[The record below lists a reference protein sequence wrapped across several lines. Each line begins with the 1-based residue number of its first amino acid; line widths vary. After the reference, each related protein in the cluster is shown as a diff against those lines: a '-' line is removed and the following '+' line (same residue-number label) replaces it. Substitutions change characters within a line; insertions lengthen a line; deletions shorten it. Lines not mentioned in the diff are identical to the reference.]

1 MMRCAL
7 NAMGGMFMS
16 FNFDDLEAYPAEPFK
31 IKSVEPV
38 KMISR
43 AEREKAAKEAGY
55 NTFNL
60 KSEDV
65 YIDLL
70 TDSGT
75 NAMSDKQWAGM
86 MIGDEAYAGSKN
98 WIYLESVVKDIF
110 GFKHL
115 VPTHQGRGAENI
127 LSRVAIKKGQYV
139 PGNMYFTTTRYHQES
154 NGGIFIDIIRDEAH
168 DAQKDVK
175 FKGNVDIDKLKK
187 VIDEHGAE
195 NIAYVCLAVTVNLA
209 GGQPVSMQNM
219 REVKELCSKH
229 GIKVFFDAT
238 RFAEN
243 AYFIKEQ
250 EEGYQNKSIKE
261 IVREM
266 FSYSDGATCSGK
278 KDGIV
283 NIGGFLALNDDEL
296 FGKAKEIVVVFEG
309 MPSYGG
315 MAGRDM
321 QAIAIGLQES
331 LQDEYI
337 EYRIKQ
343 VRYLGDKLRQAG
355 VPIVQP
361 TGGHA
366 VFLDAREFC
375 PHIPQEQFPAQA
387 LAAFLYID
395 SGVRSMERGIVS
407 AGRDIKTGKNHTPKL
422 ETVRLT
428 IPRRVYTYRHMDIVA
443 DSVINL
449 YKNNKEIRPLKFT
462 YEPPQLRFF
471 TARFDF
477 AD

>member
-1 MMRCAL
+1 MDYM
-7 NAMGGMFMS
+7 
-16 FNFDDLEAYPAEPFK
+16 DLSKYPAEPFK

-43 AEREKAAKEAGY
+43 EEREAAMKEAGY

-75 NAMSDKQWAGM
+75 NAMSDAQWAGM

-98 WIYLESVVKDIF
+98 WLFLESTIKELF

-127 LSRVAIKKGQYV
+127 LSSIAIKPGQYV
-139 PGNMYFTTTRYHQES
+139 AGNMYFTTTRYHQEK
-154 NGGIFIDIIRDEAH
+154 NGGIFVDIIRDEAH
-168 DAQKDVK
+168 DASKDVK
-175 FKGNVDIDKLKK
+175 FKGNIDLDKLEKLIK
-187 VIDEHGAE
+187 EKGAE

-209 GGQPVSMQNM
+209 GGQPVSMANM
-219 REVKELCSKH
+219 KAVRELTAKH
-229 GIKVFFDAT
+229 GIKVFYDAT
-238 RFAEN
+238 RCVEN

-250 EEGYQNKSIKE
+250 EEGYADVSIKD
-261 IVREM
+261 IVHEM
-266 FSYSDGATCSGK
+266 FSYSDGATMSGK

-283 NIGGFLALNDDEL
+283 NIGGFLAINDEEL
-296 FGKAKEIVVVFEG
+296 FGKAKEIVVVYEG

-315 MAGRDM
+315 MTGRDM
-321 QAIAIGLQES
+321 QALAIGFREAMQY
-331 LQDEYI
+331 EYI
-337 EYRIKQ
+337 EHRIKQ
-343 VRYLGDKLRQAG
+343 VRYLGERLKEAG
-355 VPIVQP
+355 VPIVEP
-361 TGGHA
+361 VGGHA
-366 VFLDAREFC
+366 VFLDARRFC
-375 PHIPQEQFPAQA
+375 PHLDQEQFPAQS
-387 LAAFLYID
+387 LAASLYID

-407 AGRDIKTGKNHTPKL
+407 AGRDVKTGENHKPKL

-428 IPRRVYTYRHMDIVA
+428 IPRRVYTYKHMDVVA
-443 DSVINL
+443 ESVINL
-449 YKNNKEIRPLKFT
+449 YKHKEDIRPLRFT
-462 YEPPQLRFF
+462 YEPKQLRFF
-471 TARFDF
+471 TAKFEY